1 MRADRVVVDTNVLIS
16 AALRPHGAPRAVV
29 EAIRTASGSLLFS
42 DETIEELRTR
52 INRPK
57 FDRYVSREDRAVYVA
72 QLDAVA
78 EWVSIVGAKL
88 GCRDPED
95 DKLLE
100 TGLMGN
106 ASCIVTGDED
116 LLSMSPFQDIP
127 LIKPADLPTA
137 DMRHAP

>member
-42 DETIEELRTR
+42 DETFEELRTR
-52 INRPK
+52 IHRPK

-127 LIKPADLPTA
+127 LMKPADLPTA

>member
-16 AALRPHGAPRAVV
+16 AALRPRGAPRAVV

-42 DETIEELRTR
+42 DETFEELRTR
-52 INRPK
+52 IHRPK

-100 TGLMGN
+100 TALMGN

-127 LIKPADLPTA
+127 LMKPADLPTA

>member
-52 INRPK
+52 IHRPK

-88 GCRDPED
+88 GCRDPDD

-100 TGLMGN
+100 TALMGN

-116 LLSMSPFQDIP
+116 LLSMSPFHDIP
-127 LIKPADLPTA
+127 LMKPADFLHRGA
-137 DMRHAP
+137 G